1 LRDWLVSRQRYWGTP
16 IPVIYCE
23 KCGIVPVPYDDLPVL
38 LPTDVTFSGK
48 GESPLTTSETFLQVE
63 CPKCGGEGR
72 RETDTLDT
80 FVDSSWYLLRY
91 ISPGEESAPF
101 IKADVDRWFPVD
113 RYIGGIEHACGHLI
127 FVRFMTKVLKDLG
140 LLSFDEPIERLFCQG
155 MITKDGAKMSKS
167 LGNVVP
173 PDELISRYGADTERL
188 YTLFSG
194 PPDRD
199 AEWNDT
205 AVEGAHRFL
214 NRVWNLALEWPFD
227 PSASE
232 AVCSELACDAL
243 PDNVNSL
250 HRKTHQTIRKVTADF
265 EAFHFNTGVAACME
279 LVNSTRSFIDSLG
292 GEEPTG
298 QERAAISEAV
308 GNLILLL
315 SPMVPHIAEEIWE
328 RMGGTSS
335 VFDAAWPTFDELAA
349 AEDVVTIAVQING
362 KLRGEVEIER
372 GADKDAVMELALADE
387 RIQKH
392 MEGKSVRKVIHVPD
406 RILNLVVG

>member
-1 LRDWLVSRQRYWGTP
+1 
-16 IPVIYCE
+16 
-23 KCGIVPVPYDDLPVL
+23 VPYEDLPVL

-48 GESPLTTSETFLQVE
+48 GESPLTTSETFLNVK

-91 ISPGEESAPF
+91 ISPDEEELPF
-101 IKADVDRWFPVD
+101 VKADVDKWLPVD

-127 FVRFMTKVLKDLG
+127 FVRFMTKVLRDLG

-173 PDELISRYGADTERL
+173 PDELIEHYGADTERL

-214 NRVWNLALEWPFD
+214 NRLWNLVIEWPFD
-227 PSASE
+227 PAGYD
-232 AVCSELACDAL
+232 AVCTELACDAL
-243 PDNVNSL
+243 PEGVNAL
-250 HRKTHQTIRKVTADF
+250 HRKTHQTIRKVTDDF
-265 EAFHFNTGVAACME
+265 EAFHFNTAVAACME
-279 LVNSTRSFIDSLG
+279 LVNATRAFIESREG
-292 GEEPTG
+292 NTPSR
-298 QERAAISEAV
+298 QESAAVAEAV
-308 GNLILLL
+308 ENLVLLL
-315 SPMVPHIAEEIWE
+315 APMVPHIAEELWE
-328 RMGGTSS
+328 RMGGSGS
-335 VFDAAWPTFDELAA
+335 VFEQSWPTFDELAA

-362 KLRGEVEIER
+362 KLRGEADVER
-372 GADKDAVMELALADE
+372 GASQDEVMELAMADA
-387 RIQKH
+387 RVAKH
-392 MEGKSVRKVIHVPD
+392 LEGKQVRKVIHVPD